1 MNDLGAYID
10 INIPSGGVFY
20 FMVGKPSLWE
30 VRGTRFEAAPAI
42 WKEKEQ
48 VGGLSKVSWKEK
60 VQLGLMPSCIPA
72 GSPLSQPPALSEHC
86 PVGCSVVLSWAGFT
100 ETPPCSSLKPGPF
113 TRAVGPGGCTW
124 VRSWGAGSWGLGPPG
139 PLPCGESAGQGY
151 WAVLLVA
158 AWFLHLP
165 LCPINPSF
173 SLCYR
178 FIFSSKNRTL
188 LSLV

>member
-1 MNDLGAYID
+1 
-10 INIPSGGVFY
+10 
-20 FMVGKPSLWE
+20 MVGKPSLWE

-139 PLPCGESAGQGY
+139 PLPCGEECRARVLGSASCSGVVSASPSVPY
-151 WAVLLVA
+151 KSL
-158 AWFLHLP
+158 FFIMLP
-165 LCPINPSF
+165 LHFLFQKSHPLVF
-173 SLCYR
+173 SL
-178 FIFSSKNRTL
+178 IFAFNETAL
-188 LSLV
+188 

>member
-1 MNDLGAYID
+1 
-10 INIPSGGVFY
+10 
-20 FMVGKPSLWE
+20 MVGKPSLWE

-100 ETPPCSSLKPGPF
+100 EIPPCSSLKPGPF
-113 TRAVGPGGCTW
+113 TRAVGPGWLRLGQVLGCW
-124 VRSWGAGSWGLGPPG
+124 ELGSGAIGATAMQ
-139 PLPCGESAGQGY
+139 GECRARVLVSAGK
-151 WAVLLVA
+151 VLVGASCSVVSASPSVPYKSL
-158 AWFLHLP
+158 FFIMLP
-165 LCPINPSF
+165 LHFLFQKSHPLVF
-173 SLCYR
+173 SL
-178 FIFSSKNRTL
+178 IFAFNETAL
-188 LSLV
+188 